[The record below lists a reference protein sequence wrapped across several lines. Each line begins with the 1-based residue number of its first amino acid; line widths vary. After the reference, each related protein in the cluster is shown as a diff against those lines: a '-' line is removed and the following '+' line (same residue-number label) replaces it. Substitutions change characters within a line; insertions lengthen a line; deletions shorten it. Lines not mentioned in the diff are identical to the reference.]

1 VNRPHRDPCRILSE
15 RPATFYQVPFGY
27 YRIVPI
33 KDSLVVRI
41 VVAEPAVTTEGLHA
55 VDVQVVR
62 NIRLPDQRQTYT
74 AAWAATKTSTRPH
87 SRSQRASSAALTACL
102 RCAFASTM
110 RLTMPNKSKV
120 LRRAGLSHRAREVA
134 GGTESLQ
141 TPRWR
146 EMDSN
151 YWSRHGETPLGRTM
165 WFPRKAPPAW
175 RGTDPESG
183 LGTPIELSGG
193 DARSRH
199 SQRIRRRH
207 ATAALSAVQAHRG
220 TERCYGA
227 GGGGNGNF
235 VAASNDGV
243 PRCPS
248 RTI

>member
-1 VNRPHRDPCRILSE
+1 MSE

-120 LRRAGLSHRAREVA
+120 LRGAGLSHRAREVA
-134 GGTESLQ
+134 GGT
-141 TPRWR
+141 
-146 EMDSN
+146 DG
-151 YWSRHGETPLGRTM
+151 SRTCMGVFLS
-165 WFPRKAPPAW
+165 
-175 RGTDPESG
+175 SG
-183 LGTPIELSGG
+183 FL
-193 DARSRH
+193 
-199 SQRIRRRH
+199 
-207 ATAALSAVQAHRG
+207 
-220 TERCYGA
+220 
-227 GGGGNGNF
+227 F
-235 VAASNDGV
+235 VAGSLFGAERPFLVPSPAIRFAERAEGV
-243 PRCPS
+243 KGPKC
-248 RTI
+248 

>member
-134 GGTESLQ
+134 GGTESSQ
-141 TPRWR
+141 THCWR

-151 YWSRHGETPLGRTM
+151 HRYLQAELPLPLDRDWAETWIL
-165 WFPRKAPPAW
+165 
-175 RGTDPESG
+175 
-183 LGTPIELSGG
+183 
-193 DARSRH
+193 
-199 SQRIRRRH
+199 RIC
-207 ATAALSAVQAHRG
+207 ANSAHRPEQKRSPG
-220 TERCYGA
+220 TGNTGA
-227 GGGGNGNF
+227 STVGDSCLEGNRQATFGITLGSVNQPGGG
-235 VAASNDGV
+235 
-243 PRCPS
+243 RCILTECQPAGWAPLWHFCMPLA
-248 RTI
+248 

>member
-1 VNRPHRDPCRILSE
+1 MSE

-175 RGTDPESG
+175 RGTDPERDEEFESIS
-183 LGTPIELSGG
+183 L
-193 DARSRH
+193 
-199 SQRIRRRH
+199 QR
-207 ATAALSAVQAHRG
+207 
-220 TERCYGA
+220 
-227 GGGGNGNF
+227 
-235 VAASNDGV
+235 
-243 PRCPS
+243 
-248 RTI
+248 